1 LRDIWVSPL
10 FSAGLTVRMAMTTA
24 TGTGVLQR
32 MVPLQQLDAPD
43 VPLTASRAVRLA
55 LARGAQTSIG
65 LPINVGSVA
74 EQALPLDVLLT
85 EASDDLLLLLLL
97 LLLLSPTR
105 DGAICGLLA
114 CDAVFVPPRS
124 R

>member
-1 LRDIWVSPL
+1 
-10 FSAGLTVRMAMTTA
+10 MAMTTA

-32 MVPLQQLDAPD
+32 MVPRQQLDAPD

-55 LARGAQTSIG
+55 LARGAQTSTG
-65 LPINVGSVA
+65 LLINVGSVA

-97 LLLLSPTR
+97 SSTR

>member
-10 FSAGLTVRMAMTTA
+10 FSVGLTVRMAMTTA

-32 MVPLQQLDAPD
+32 MVPRQQLDAPD
-43 VPLTASRAVRLA
+43 VPLTASRAARLA
-55 LARGAQTSIG
+55 LARGAQTSTG

-85 EASDDLLLLLLL
+85 EASDDLLLLLL
-97 LLLLSPTR
+97 SSTR

>member
-1 LRDIWVSPL
+1 
-10 FSAGLTVRMAMTTA
+10 MTTA

-32 MVPLQQLDAPD
+32 MVPRQQLDAPD

-55 LARGAQTSIG
+55 LARGAQTSTG
-65 LPINVGSVA
+65 LLINVGSVA

-97 LLLLSPTR
+97 SSTR

>member
-1 LRDIWVSPL
+1 
-10 FSAGLTVRMAMTTA
+10 
-24 TGTGVLQR
+24 
-32 MVPLQQLDAPD
+32 
-43 VPLTASRAVRLA
+43 
-55 LARGAQTSIG
+55 
-65 LPINVGSVA
+65 VA

-97 LLLLSPTR
+97 LLSSTR

>member
-1 LRDIWVSPL
+1 
-10 FSAGLTVRMAMTTA
+10 VRMAMTTA

-32 MVPLQQLDAPD
+32 MVPRQQLDAPD

-55 LARGAQTSIG
+55 LARGAQTSTG
-65 LPINVGSVA
+65 LLINVGSVA

-97 LLLLSPTR
+97 LLLSSTR

>member
-1 LRDIWVSPL
+1 
-10 FSAGLTVRMAMTTA
+10 MAMTTA

-32 MVPLQQLDAPD
+32 MVPRQQLDAPD

-55 LARGAQTSIG
+55 LARGAQTSTG
-65 LPINVGSVA
+65 LLINVGSVA

-97 LLLLSPTR
+97 LSSTR

>member
-97 LLLLSPTR
+97 LLSPTR

>member
-1 LRDIWVSPL
+1 
-10 FSAGLTVRMAMTTA
+10 MTTA

-32 MVPLQQLDAPD
+32 MVPRQQLDAPD
-43 VPLTASRAVRLA
+43 VPLTASRAARLA
-55 LARGAQTSIG
+55 LARGAQTSTG

-85 EASDDLLLLLLL
+85 EASDDLLLLLL
-97 LLLLSPTR
+97 SPTR

>member
-1 LRDIWVSPL
+1 
-10 FSAGLTVRMAMTTA
+10 MTTA

-32 MVPLQQLDAPD
+32 MVPRQQLDAPD

-55 LARGAQTSIG
+55 LARGAQTSTG
-65 LPINVGSVA
+65 LLINVGSVA

-97 LLLLSPTR
+97 SSTR

-124 R
+124 RLWKTAR

>member
-10 FSAGLTVRMAMTTA
+10 FSVGLTVRMAMTTA

-32 MVPLQQLDAPD
+32 MVPRQQLDAPD

-55 LARGAQTSIG
+55 LARCAQTSTG

-97 LLLLSPTR
+97 LSSTR

>member
-10 FSAGLTVRMAMTTA
+10 FSVGLTVRMAMTTA

-32 MVPLQQLDAPD
+32 MVPRQQLDAPD

-55 LARGAQTSIG
+55 LARGAQTSTG

-97 LLLLSPTR
+97 SSTR

>member
-97 LLLLSPTR
+97 LLLSPTR